1 MPEPTAHHQ
10 HLWALDV
17 AVEELRARLDDLDVE
32 DEHLDLADEAEALVD
47 ELEEALEEQHVHVAL
62 LGDTNAGKST
72 LVNAILGR
80 RLLPSSSSGPG
91 TGVVT
96 TLRHRPGPTIT
107 VEILFATKANLRR
120 ACQELADQLA
130 LVRDDEDLDLDVH
143 DLIDASRRRLSRVF
157 GSSLD
162 DYLATGHV
170 SVLREVHE
178 AAAIVEEGRRIVE
191 STSADE
197 VHRALLQHADASAAI
212 GYLVER
218 VDITGDFP
226 ALATGVT
233 LLDLPGLNDPDA
245 RRTAATRAAIAEAD
259 VVWVVYPLDTGLGT
273 TTIRAV
279 QSLLT
284 AHQLLLDRSA
294 TRVRF
299 LCTKTEGVAD
309 DTAARLGL
317 GPDTTDAH
325 RRAVRDDAARRDLT
339 EKLEVLLRPLDRRLG
354 ELAIDAARL
363 VREAPVHLVSAFEA
377 LGAADPAAHA
387 ASGIP
392 PLAAELAAIGT
403 RLVPADAVDALGT
416 AVDRATALLDAIEH
430 GEAHDAS
437 DHADTSAH
445 APAEPVA
452 APQLRA
458 FAAALRTRTSGFVE
472 QVQAA
477 AAQSFT
483 DVERLRTTWDGLSP
497 RVLQA
502 ILLRRGFFT
511 GQGGAHYD
519 ANADIAQSLFLA
531 LQPAWVAY
539 FRTDVPASV
548 QGAIDALTAE
558 TGTRPNALLRETQ
571 RLSREVENDLLQ
583 AIIET
588 VRERFVPHYDR
599 LVHDRTLQTKSEV
612 VQGMIDAIAHER
624 DRLRT
629 EVAECVRRWLTGVV
643 DDLVAAAYADASP
656 VLPRAF

>member
-1 MPEPTAHHQ
+1 MPEPSAHHQ
-10 HLWALDV
+10 HLWALDL
-17 AVEELRARLDDLDVE
+17 AVGELRARLDELDV
-32 DEHLDLADEAEALVD
+32 DDDQVDLADEAEALVD

-96 TLRHRPGPTIT
+96 TLRHRPGATIT

-120 ACQELADQLA
+120 ACQELADQLG

-143 DLIDASRRRLSRVF
+143 DLIDASKRRLSRVF

-170 SVLREVHE
+170 SVLREVPE
-178 AAAIVEEGRRIVE
+178 AASIVDEGRRVVE
-191 STSADE
+191 STSAED
-197 VHRALLQHADASAAI
+197 VHRTLLQHADASAAI

-284 AHQLLLDRSA
+284 AHQLLLDRRA
-294 TRVRF
+294 TRLRF

-317 GPDTTDAH
+317 GADTTDAH

-354 ELAIDAARL
+354 DLATDAARL
-363 VREAPVHLVSAFEA
+363 VRDAPVHLVSAFEA
-377 LGAADPAAHA
+377 LGAPDGAAHS

-392 PLAAELAAIGT
+392 PLAEELAAIGT
-403 RLVPADAVDALGT
+403 HLVPADAVDALGD
-416 AVDRATALLDAIEH
+416 AVDRATMLLDAIER
-430 GEAHDAS
+430 GSTDEEADAEL
-437 DHADTSAH
+437 ART

-458 FAAALRTRTSGFVE
+458 FAGDLRTRTATFVE
-472 QVQAA
+472 QAQAA

-483 DVERLRTTWDGLSP
+483 DVDRLRATWDGLSP

-531 LQPAWVAY
+531 LQPAWVSY
-539 FRTDVPASV
+539 FRTDVPATV
-548 QGAIDALTAE
+548 QRAIDELTAA
-558 TGTRPNALLRETQ
+558 TQLRPNALLREAQ
-571 RLSREVENDLLQ
+571 RVAREVENDLLQ

-599 LVHDRTLQTKSEV
+599 LVHDRTLQTKTEV
-612 VQGMIDAIAHER
+612 VEGMVDAIAHER
-624 DRLRT
+624 DRLRA
-629 EVAECVRRWLTGVV
+629 EVAECVRRWLAGVV